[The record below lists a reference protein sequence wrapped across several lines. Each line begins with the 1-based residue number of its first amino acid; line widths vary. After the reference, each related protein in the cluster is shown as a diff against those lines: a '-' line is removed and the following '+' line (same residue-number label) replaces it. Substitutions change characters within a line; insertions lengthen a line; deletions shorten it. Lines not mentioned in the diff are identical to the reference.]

1 MKFAEEVLMKYW
13 EVAIITIVIGYV
25 GDAILGYFLN
35 WSNAGLV
42 CAIAAMGAFL
52 LWEIDKKR
60 K

>member
-1 MKFAEEVLMKYW
+1 MKYW

-42 CAIAAMGAFL
+42 CRGCRTLRHRGYGRVPAMGDRQKA
-52 LWEIDKKR
+52 
-60 K
+60 